1 MVFLI
6 GFFFTVLSVEGHY
19 QFTEA
24 QTAPQKSAGKAPV
37 VLAQNWGQE
46 AWRCGTAKCIWHPA
60 APPLTRFFFS
70 SKNSDRDGAVRR
82 GLEVSSVLA
91 HKQSQHG
98 EMCAMRHPMVAWP
111 RCHLCTT
118 EAGTES
124 EKGDLELCWS
134 TDAADLGYV
143 DGFPMGG
150 CATRSQI
157 PMDQV
162 AWKYSEEAQLKSEEG
177 QAVTYGAPEV
187 EPPWQP
193 NYSGGPTSG
202 TAGEDSTGAQE
213 KLAILATA
221 LQESNTTLAPNV
233 RDIVNEHTT
242 PAPST
247 KGLKAAVDKM
257 DKARKKLKEAEKA
270 RYNMHAAWRR
280 YIADSLQRWTQFA
293 EKFGKDDQ
301 ELAERVRAAKEKLQA
316 TKEEVDMKKAALEEA
331 DEEDQIDI
339 SDDDMQEKVDSAE
352 NIQASLTNMVANLND
367 LKQTAEAAIVEAGE
381 TKNKR
386 QRTEEPGHGSSAA
399 PPSSKNSS
407 MEPFGKPGK

>member
-1 MVFLI
+1 M
-6 GFFFTVLSVEGHY
+6 
-19 QFTEA
+19 A
-24 QTAPQKSAGKAPV
+24 QSDVDWRCRACWRTNKANTGKCARCGILWSHGQDVTYVPQKQARSPRRATWNYAGQQTQQTWGTWMDSQWED
-37 VLAQNWGQE
+37 AQQG
-46 AWRCGTAKCIWHPA
+46 AKSQWTKSRGSTPKK
-60 APPLTRFFFS
+60 RNS
-70 SKNSDRDGAVRR
+70 SRK
-82 GLEVSSVLA
+82 
-91 HKQSQHG
+91 
-98 EMCAMRHPMVAWP
+98 
-111 RCHLCTT
+111 
-118 EAGTES
+118 
-124 EKGDLELCWS
+124 KG
-134 TDAADLGYV
+134 
-143 DGFPMGG
+143 
-150 CATRSQI
+150 
-157 PMDQV
+157 
-162 AWKYSEEAQLKSEEG
+162 K
-177 QAVTYGAPEV
+177 AVTYGAPEV

-242 PAPST
+242 PASST

>member
-1 MVFLI
+1 MQARRLWFLHKTGVRTLGGVELRSVFGILRHHHSRDFSFLQRI
-6 GFFFTVLSVEGHY
+6 A
-19 QFTEA
+19 TEMA
-24 QTAPQKSAGKAPV
+24 QSEVDWRCRACWRTNKANTGKCARCGILWSHGQDVTYVPQKQTRSPRRATWNYAG
-37 VLAQNWGQE
+37 Q
-46 AWRCGTAKCIWHPA
+46 
-60 APPLTRFFFS
+60 
-70 SKNSDRDGAVRR
+70 
-82 GLEVSSVLA
+82 
-91 HKQSQHG
+91 QSQQTWATWADSQWADAQHG
-98 EMCAMRHPMVAWP
+98 AKSQWTKSRGNTPKK
-111 RCHLCTT
+111 RT
-118 EAGTES
+118 S
-124 EKGDLELCWS
+124 SRKKGKP
-134 TDAADLGYV
+134 V
-143 DGFPMGG
+143 N
-150 CATRSQI
+150 
-157 PMDQV
+157 
-162 AWKYSEEAQLKSEEG
+162 
-177 QAVTYGAPEV
+177 YGAPEV

-193 NYSGGPTSG
+193 NYSGGPTTS
-202 TAGEDSTGAQE
+202 TTGEDSSGAQE

-316 TKEEVDMKKAALEEA
+316 TKEEVDTKKAALEEA
-331 DEEDQIDI
+331 DEEAHIDI

-352 NIQASLTNMVANLND
+352 NIQASLTNMVANLHD
-367 LKQTAEAAIVEAGE
+367 LQQKAEAAIVEAGE
-381 TKNKR
+381 TKTKR

-407 MEPFGKPGK
+407 LEPFGGPGK